1 LLIIINTFNTFN
13 TIIIINT
20 INTINKMM
28 YKDFVR
34 EMFAKHKGKMTA
46 KEIMKLAAEQWPAV
60 RDGGKMKSAPKKQ
73 MKRGG
78 ALSKANKGIFSD
90 IGNAISSVGA
100 VMDPIVSLASGR
112 GMKAKKASKPRGRGV
127 VGGGPVGGG
136 VSGGSILG
144 DILGFGLEKG
154 KMNVIPKNPTKKL
167 STFYQ
172 FETLPT
178 SNYAPSLAG
187 GSLMGRD
194 GKAMDP
200 AHGAGL
206 FDNILPL
213 LPFAML

>member
-1 LLIIINTFNTFN
+1 
-13 TIIIINT
+13 
-20 INTINKMM
+20 M

-78 ALSKANKGIFSD
+78 ALSKADKGIFSD
-90 IGNAISSVGA
+90 IGNALQSVGA

-127 VGGGPVGGG
+127 VGGGPVGG
-136 VSGGSILG
+136 SILG
-144 DILGFGLEKG
+144 DILGFGLEKE
-154 KMNVIPKNPTKKL
+154 KKNVIPKNPTKKL

-172 FETLPT
+172 FENLPT

-194 GKAMDP
+194 GQAMDP